1 MTATAT
7 ATATWTDEEVEQW
20 WLQFGVA
27 LFFLIPLDLLTTL
40 LVVTKYGTVVEANPI
55 MRWLL
60 ARGLLVV
67 GVVNVAIVCLV
78 IGLFHLAL
86 VGIRRAPASRRSSLT
101 HVVNV
106 WLGILLVAGI
116 TLVTNNLLVFV

>member
-1 MTATAT
+1 MTTT
-7 ATATWTDEEVEQW
+7 VIWTDEEVEQW

-40 LVVTKYGTVVEANPI
+40 LAVTKYGTAVEANPI

-60 ARGLLVV
+60 SRGLLLV
-67 GVVNVAIVCLV
+67 GVVNVVVVCLV

-86 VGIRRAPASRRSSLT
+86 VGMRRAPASRRSSLT

-106 WLGILLVAGI
+106 WLGVLLVTGVA
-116 TLVTNNLLVFV
+116 LVTNNLLAVV